1 MYSTDKMIS
10 PVNNNL
16 TGLVFESHNDKIE
29 LDQSLAKLSSGNKL
43 IRAGDDT
50 GAFSQASKL
59 SSKNKRD
66 LVSLQNLQNL
76 VSYSQSQDSTLEQV
90 GKILNR
96 LNEITVRALDVTA
109 TDADRENYNKEFI
122 ELADQLDELKT
133 EDFNGLELFGAGSF
147 SQDKKDFLDSLKKNW
162 LEASEVIINRE
173 YGWTTAPA
181 DSWDLIV
188 NENDTGGYA
197 AFVKTAQYGDG
208 TADVIE
214 MQFDLP
220 DFTAPHTSP
229 SSTADRVV
237 AHEMVHLMQAQ
248 NSYYGDITGDGSS
261 RGTWFK
267 EGLAEFIHGADS
279 RVDSIL
285 DSNGDNFSA
294 LTSAIG
300 SGNESWV
307 SSDQYATGYLAVKY
321 LHSRIKA
328 SGQSDGVKHMTN
340 WMKTQFDTSQGSSNS
355 GIDDYFQN
363 FNITKAAGG
372 NFSSNA
378 DFITNYKGSDG
389 QNFISGLRG
398 SSQFSNTDTGSIMGS
413 DEGGA
418 TSLNG
423 QAVVPDTTGAP
434 ASSYIEEEDNSSLAA
449 AVDGTGLTYD
459 LKSVNSITI
468 SDTETYNLESISNAR
483 GTLTQLTTWIEDLA
497 SERANVGANL
507 SRLEKEI
514 QNLNGKIT
522 TGEMAVGRIQDTD
535 VASESTKFASSQVR
549 MQASIA
555 ILAQAKDLNVGIRDL
570 IRGIMVGQS

>member
-1 MYSTDKMIS
+1 MIS

-16 TGLVFESHNDKIE
+16 TGLVFESQNDKIE
-29 LDQSLAKLSSGNKL
+29 LEQSLAKLSSGNKL
-43 IRAGDDT
+43 IRTGDDT
-50 GAFSQASKL
+50 GSFSQAAKL
-59 SSKNKRD
+59 GSKNKRD
-66 LVSLQNLQNL
+66 LVSMQNLQNL
-76 VSYSQSQDSTLEQV
+76 LSYSQSQDGILESV

-96 LNEITVRALDVTA
+96 MGEITVRALDVIS
-109 TDADRENYNKEFI
+109 TDADRENFNKEFL
-122 ELADQLDELKT
+122 ELTDQLDQLKT
-133 EDFNGLELFGAGSF
+133 EDFNGIELFGAGSF
-147 SQDKKDFLDSLKKNW
+147 SQDKKDFIDSLKKNW
-162 LEASEVIINRE
+162 LEASEVIIKQE
-173 YGWTTAPA
+173 YGWDTAPA

-197 AFVKTAQYGDG
+197 AFVRTAQYGDG

-220 DFTAPHTSP
+220 DFVAPHTSP
-229 SSTADRVV
+229 NSTADRVV

-294 LTSAIG
+294 LASAIG

-321 LHSRIKA
+321 LHGRIKA
-328 SGQSDGVKHMTN
+328 SGQANGVKHMTT

-355 GIDDYFQN
+355 GINDYFQT
-363 FNITKAAGG
+363 FNITKASGG
-372 NFSSNA
+372 NFSSNS
-378 DFITNYKGSDG
+378 DFIANYKSTDG

-418 TSLNG
+418 TPLNAK
-423 QAVVPDTTGAP
+423 AVVPDTAGAP
-434 ASSYIEEEDNSSLAA
+434 TSSYVEEPDNSSLAA
-449 AVDGTGLTYD
+449 AIDGTGLTYD
-459 LKSVNSITI
+459 LKSVNTITVNT
-468 SDTETYNLESISNAR
+468 DTYNLESITNAKN
-483 GTLTQLTTWIEDLA
+483 TLNQLTSWLDNLS
-497 SERANVGANL
+497 SERANVGANQ

-514 QNLNGKIT
+514 QNLNGKIM

-535 VASESTKFASSQVR
+535 IARESTTFASSQVR
-549 MQASIA
+549 MQASMA

-570 IRGIMVGQS
+570 IRGIMIGQS